1 MKNISSTKVASVAA
15 GILNDKLASDI
26 IILDISNVSVLAD
39 YFVIASADSS
49 NQVKSLTNYVEDG
62 IEKIFGKKPLKT
74 ETDRKNLWNLIDY
87 GDVVV
92 HILHHEQRD
101 FYMLEQFWSKANK
114 VSKEVWL
121 KEFEPYSIYN
131 QKD

>member
-49 NQVKSLTNYVEDG
+49 NQVKSLTNYVE
-62 IEKIFGKKPLKT
+62 EKKKKIFGKKPLIT
-74 ETDRKNLWNLIDY
+74 ETLSSIFC
-87 GDVVV
+87 
-92 HILHHEQRD
+92 I
-101 FYMLEQFWSKANK
+101 M
-114 VSKEVWL
+114 SKEIFICL
-121 KEFEPYSIYN
+121 NSFGLRQTKCRKKFG
-131 QKD
+131 